1 MRNSMPNSM
10 STSAKNAISKAMKN
24 ERDNKTKLLV
34 GLVSIA
40 LLQMS
45 GQVNIAHAQT
55 APAAAAATTA
65 PAAVADAAK
74 QAVDEKDKSSLA
86 LDTIVVTGSPQG
98 VSKMKSSISISTLS
112 EQAITRSQATSS
124 AELLRSIPGVRSE
137 SSGGESNA
145 NVTVRG
151 VPISAGGGRYVQFQ
165 EDGLPILQF
174 GDFNFVTQDT
184 YTRLDGSLDRLEVVR
199 GGSASTLATNAP
211 GGIFNFITKS
221 GEDKGGSIGLTRG
234 LDYDQSRLDF
244 DIGGKL
250 AEKTRFFI
258 GGFYRVGE
266 GVRDGGVNVENGG
279 QLRANITQEFKDGYV
294 RVSFK
299 HLDDRT
305 PTYLPVP
312 VRFSNGNIS
321 TIDGIDPRTASF
333 YSPYLLRDVT
343 LTRDNG
349 RASTNINDGFVA
361 KSNAIGLESQVNLGD
376 GWMLDE
382 KFRTAKNTGRFVGI
396 FPGDDVA
403 NVTTTFATGPNR
415 GRAYAGPAFT
425 AVVFNTSIDDLS
437 LTANDIKVSK
447 KFSFDASS
455 SLTATGGFFTSLQ
468 KVAMTWNFN
477 QYLLQATGDNPAVLT
492 SATNGTNAFGGCC
505 SNTTDSDY
513 KTNAPYAAIGFETGP
528 LNLDASVRNDRIKAT
543 GTYNQLGFA
552 PAGSTTYDPNAARII
567 DYKKTHTSFSF
578 GANYRLDKDLAIF
591 ARYSEGVAFNADRIT
606 FFSPQARVDG
616 SSPIPINT
624 VKQFEVGAKYRVGS
638 FSSFVTLFDA
648 KTDES
653 NFDLTTRKFSAN
665 KYDGKGVETEVAYS
679 VGDFRLAGGFTY
691 TNAKIKE
698 SNDPTVVGKTPR
710 RQADVVYQITPS
722 YTFADFTFGGSIIG
736 TTKSKDDSP
745 AGPISVTLPAY
756 TVVNAFANYQFTQSL
771 QLSLGANNLFNKI
784 GYTETN
790 DGRGA
795 ARSINGRAV
804 KVGLKYT
811 F

>member
-1 MRNSMPNSM
+1 LGSQQNLEKKMKSIV
-10 STSAKNAISKAMKN
+10 TKAM
-24 ERDNKTKLLV
+24 NKQNPNNAKLLV
-34 GLVSIA
+34 SLVSIA

-45 GQVNIAHAQT
+45 GQIGNVWAQST
-55 APAAAAATTA
+55 PAAAPTA
-65 PAAVADAAK
+65 EAAK
-74 QAVDEKDKSSLA
+74 PAVDEKDKSALSLDA
-86 LDTIVVTGSPQG
+86 IVVTGTPQG

-112 EQAITRSQATSS
+112 EQAITRSQAGSS
-124 AELLRSIPGVRSE
+124 AELLRSVPGVRSE

-174 GDFNFVTQDT
+174 GDLNFVTQDT

-221 GEDKGGSIGLTRG
+221 GEEKGGSIGLTRG

-266 GVRDGGVNVENGG
+266 GARDGGVNVENGG

-299 HLDDRT
+299 HLNDHT

-312 VRFSNGNIS
+312 VRFNNGNIS
-321 TIDGIDPRTASF
+321 TIAGIDPRTASF

-349 RASTNINDGFVA
+349 RTSTNINDGFVA
-361 KSNAIGLESQVNLGD
+361 KSNAIGLESQINLGG
-376 GWMLDE
+376 GWTLDE

-415 GRAYAGPAFT
+415 GRAYSGGAFT

-437 LTANDIKVSK
+437 LTANDIKASK
-447 KFSFDASS
+447 KFSIDQSS
-455 SLTATGGFFTSLQ
+455 SITATGGFFTSLQ

-477 QYLLQATGDNPAVLT
+477 QYLLQATGDKPAVLA
-492 SATNGTNAFGGCC
+492 SAINGTNAFGGCC

-513 KTNAPYAAIGFETGP
+513 KTNAPYAAIAFETGP
-528 LNLDASVRNDRIKAT
+528 LNIDASVRNDRIKAT

-552 PAGSTTYDPNAARII
+552 PTGATTYDPNAARII
-567 DYKKTHTSFSF
+567 NYKKNHTSFSL
-578 GANYRLDKDLAIF
+578 GANYRVTKDIALF
-591 ARYSEGVAFNADRIT
+591 ARYSEGVSFNADRIT

-616 SSPIPINT
+616 SSPIPINE
-624 VKQFEVGAKYRVGS
+624 VKQFELGAKLRAGD
-638 FSSFVTLFDA
+638 FSTFVTLFDA

-653 NFDLTTRKFSAN
+653 NFDLTTQKFSAN
-665 KYDGKGVETEVAYS
+665 KYDGKGVETEVAYNI
-679 VGDFRLAGGFTY
+679 GDFRLAGGFTY
-691 TNAKIKE
+691 TNAKIKQ

-795 ARSINGRAV
+795 ARSINGRTV

>member
-1 MRNSMPNSM
+1 M
-10 STSAKNAISKAMKN
+10 TTTVISKMKSTAIGKSPRTIPN
-24 ERDNKTKLLV
+24 NMKLLAS
-34 GLVSIA
+34 LVSIA

-45 GQVNIAHAQT
+45 GQIGNVWAQSTPT
-55 APAAAAATTA
+55 AV
-65 PAAVADAAK
+65 PAAVEPTKTAA
-74 QAVDEKDKSSLA
+74 DEKDKNSLA
-86 LDTIVVTGSPQG
+86 LDTIVVTGTPQG

-112 EQAITRSQATSS
+112 EQAITRSQAGSS
-124 AELLRSIPGVRSE
+124 AELLRSVPGVRSE

-174 GDFNFVTQDT
+174 GDLNFVTQDT

-211 GGIFNFITKS
+211 GGIFNFITKN
-221 GEDKGGSIGLTRG
+221 GEEKGGSIGLSRG

-266 GVRDGGVNVENGG
+266 GARDGGVNVENGG
-279 QLRANITQEFKDGYV
+279 QLRANITQEFNEGYV

-305 PTYLPVP
+305 PTYLGVP
-312 VRFSNGNIS
+312 VRFVNGNI
-321 TIDGIDPRTASF
+321 TPIPGIDPRTASF
-333 YSPYLLRDVT
+333 YSPYLLRDST

-349 RASTNINDGFVA
+349 RISTNINDGFVA
-361 KSNAIGLESQVNLGD
+361 KSNAVGFESQVKLGD
-376 GWMLDE
+376 GWSLDE

-396 FPGDDVA
+396 FAGDDVA
-403 NVTTTFATGPNR
+403 NVTTTYATGPNR
-415 GRAYAGPAFT
+415 GRAYSGGAFT
-425 AVVFNTSIDDLS
+425 AVVFNTSIDDVS
-437 LTANDIKVSK
+437 LTANDIKLSK
-447 KFSFDASS
+447 KFTLDQGTSI
-455 SLTATGGFFTSLQ
+455 TATGGFFTSLQ

-477 QYLLQATGDNPAVLT
+477 QYLLEANGNKPSVLT
-492 SATNGTNAFGGCC
+492 STINGTNAFGGCC

-513 KTNAPYAAIGFETGP
+513 KINAPYAAIAFETGG
-528 LNLDASVRNDRIKAT
+528 LNLDASIRNDRLNAT
-543 GTYNQLGFA
+543 GTYNQLLFA
-552 PAGSTTYDPNAARII
+552 PSGSTTYDPNAARII
-567 DYKKTHTSFSF
+567 DYKKTHTSFSL
-578 GANYRLDKDLAIF
+578 GANYRITKDIAVF
-591 ARYSEGVAFNADRIT
+591 ARYSEGVSFNADRIT

-616 SSPIPINT
+616 SSPIPINE
-624 VKQFEVGAKYRVGS
+624 VKQFELGAKLRAGD
-638 FSSFVTLFDA
+638 FSTFVTLFDA

-653 NFDLTTRKFSAN
+653 NFDLTTQKFSAN
-665 KYDGKGVETEVAYS
+665 KYDGKGVEAEVAYTA
-679 VGDFRLAGGFTY
+679 GDFRLAGGFTY
-691 TNAKIKE
+691 TDAKIKE
-698 SNDPTVVGKTPR
+698 SNDKTVIGKTPR

-722 YTFADFTFGGSIIG
+722 YTFADFTVGGSIIG

-790 DGRGA
+790 DGRGV
-795 ARSINGRAV
+795 ARSINGRTV